1 MTIVRA
7 QAKWLRIGPRKLG
20 LVMEMIRGKNA
31 LEALQILRL
40 MPQKGARILG
50 KVIKTAIAN
59 AKNNFKLNQET
70 LIVSEIYANK
80 GVTMKRWR
88 ARAKGRAFPI
98 LKKTS
103 HVTVCVS
110 AKENKE
116 NKQSIVKEEA

>member
-1 MTIVRA
+1 MTIVKA
-7 QAKWLRIGPRKLG
+7 QAKWLRIGSRKLG
-20 LVMEMIRGKNA
+20 LVMEVIRGKNA
-31 LEALQILRL
+31 LEALQILKL

-59 AKNNFKLNQET
+59 AKNNFKLDQET

-116 NKQSIVKEEA
+116 NKQSVVKEEA

>member
-1 MTIVRA
+1 MTIVKA
-7 QAKWLRIGPRKLG
+7 QVKWVRIGPRKLG

-31 LEALQILRL
+31 LEALQVLRL
-40 MPQKGARILG
+40 MPQKGARILI
-50 KVIKTAIAN
+50 KVIESAVAN
-59 AKNNFKLNQET
+59 AKNNYKLDQES

-110 AKENKE
+110 AKENK
-116 NKQSIVKEEA
+116 QSNVKEEA